1 MLQHYSQVNHVAVNH
16 VAVNHAV
23 NHVAVKHVP
32 VKHVAAVSTA
42 FALKTQV
49 LFTIA
54 CVKTYRKKKMF

>member
-16 VAVNHAV
+16 VAVNHVAV
-23 NHVAVKHVP
+23 NHVA

-42 FALKTQV
+42 FALETQV
-49 LFTIA
+49 LFTLA